1 MPRLCK
7 RLLPL
12 LFLPPLASAENYA
25 LINGHVFDGVDDR
38 LKENV
43 VVFISDGRIERLSR
57 ARDADTGGY
66 TVVDLEG
73 NVLMPGLIDAHAHLS
88 TLSEAKIL
96 LESGV
101 TTVRTAGV
109 SAYQDVALAEIVRSG
124 ALPGPDVVAAGVF
137 VTPDLGETLLADPR
151 LGSLQGGVNTDEEL
165 RLLVDVNADRGA
177 RVIKTRGTD
186 RAGLPDTDPRQ
197 QAYTE
202 HQLRVIVEQAASHGI
217 PVMVHAHGDEGA
229 RAAVLAGARSIE
241 HGTYLSDETLALMK
255 ERGTWLVPTWITM
268 NQLGQERN
276 NYVLRLRGRHMVAQL
291 DLTIQSAYGMGVP
304 IATGTDARGGM
315 DSVRRVALEME
326 QYVALGM
333 TNFDALKTATVNGAE
348 LLGISEST
356 GRIEEGY
363 EADLILVPANPL
375 EHIEALQD
383 VLMVMSNGQLAVKRI
398 PFGLAGN
405 RP

>member
-1 MPRLCK
+1 MQRLLK
-7 RLLPL
+7 WLLPL
-12 LFLPPLASAENYA
+12 VLLPTLANAQNYA
-25 LINGHVFDGVDDR
+25 LINGHLFDGVNDR
-38 LKENV
+38 LQENV
-43 VVFISDGRIERLSR
+43 VVFVSDGRIERVSR
-57 ARDADTGGY
+57 EREADTDGY
-66 TVVDLEG
+66 TLVDLEG
-73 NVLMPGLIDAHAHLS
+73 NVLMPGLIDAHVHLS
-88 TLSEAKIL
+88 TLGEAKIL

-151 LGSLQGGVNTDEEL
+151 LGALAGGVNTDEQL

-177 RVIKTRGTD
+177 KVIKTRGTD

-291 DLTIQSAYGMGVP
+291 DLTIQSAYRMGVP
-304 IATGTDARGGM
+304 IATGTDARRGM
-315 DSVRRVALEME
+315 DSVRRVALEAE

-333 TNFDALKTATVNGAE
+333 TNFDALKTATVNSAE
-348 LLGISEST
+348 LLGIDENT
-356 GRIEEGY
+356 GRIVAGY

-398 PFGLAGN
+398 PFGLAKN